1 MKCKTCREHE
11 NFHVP
16 RKQLTSHANFWQGA
30 WKFPCTLQRN
40 IYLGKVHGNFHVP
53 CNETHFKVH
62 GNFHVPCNETYGK
75 VHGNFHAPCDETYGK
90 VRGNVHVPCDKT
102 YGKVHGNSKYLAM
115 KHMARYMEI
124 SMYLAMKHNARYM
137 EIPMYQLPYVSLQG
151 TLKFPCTCK
160 QNIWR
165 NIACHMFRCW
175 VPCQWYC
182 EKVSLLPK
190 ET

>member
-1 MKCKTCREHE
+1 M
-11 NFHVP
+11 
-16 RKQLTSHANFWQGA
+16 
-30 WKFPCTLQRN
+30 
-40 IYLGKVHGNFHVP
+40 YLASNLPHMQTFGKVHGNFHVP
-53 CNETHFKVH
+53 CNETFTLARYMEISMYLAMKHMARYMEISMPLAMKHTARYVEISMYLAIKH
-62 GNFHVPCNETYGK
+62 MARYMEI
-75 VHGNFHAPCDETYGK
+75 
-90 VRGNVHVPCDKT
+90 
-102 YGKVHGNSKYLAM
+102 SKYLAM
-115 KHMARYMEI
+115 KHMARYKEI

-137 EIPMYQLPYVSLQG
+137 EISMYQLPYVSLQG